1 MQRRLTTLD
10 RRTVRKRKR
19 NNNVGSVKNAKTRY
33 QKRLRTEKMI
43 KTKRERKEKKA
54 VRMKK
59 LNLSNPIHQR
69 AIIHPYIEGRVLVIW
84 KDPLDL
90 IFEGKKKLEL
100 RGWRWNKLQKGDI
113 LFLQERGMK
122 DLIRGYVRF
131 QGNLFIKDEDHFQQ
145 LIHLHQWTQS
155 SMKDA
160 PFSIKWGFKL
170 SSPHEYETPIRC
182 RITGQNTKI
191 IREIL

>member
-1 MQRRLTTLD
+1 M
-10 RRTVRKRKR
+10 
-19 NNNVGSVKNAKTRY
+19 KTRY

-84 KDPLDL
+84 NDPLDL

-145 LIHLHQWTQS
+145 LIHSGL
-155 SMKDA
+155 
-160 PFSIKWGFKL
+160 I
-170 SSPHEYETPIRC
+170 E
-182 RITGQNTKI
+182 NTI
-191 IREIL
+191 Y